1 LDGARKFIV
10 LLPSGLA
17 VNVGDVIQYDQ
28 HHIDPS
34 DACQFIP
41 NLAVRKL

>member
-10 LLPSGLA
+10 LLPSGLV

-28 HHIDPS
+28 HRIDPS